1 MKDRGF
7 KIPPRFWECCGQ
19 MWGGEM
25 CGKCG
30 KHRPICGN
38 KSNLNVPPRDGL
50 PTDLREM
57 LKKEP
62 SKRKTPRGQ
71 GMNAGEKKV
80 FLVLKA
86 EHPEAKIIPKGIRLA
101 FDNGDTYLADFAV
114 FHPTG
119 KIELIEVKGG
129 ARGSGNEYRGPGW
142 EQGWERWERAREFWG
157 KWFSFR
163 MMYSSSCEVLRAGS
177 SVGRASCS

>member
-50 PTDLREM
+50 PTDLLEM

-80 FLVLKA
+80 FLVLKT
-86 EHPEAKIIPKGIRLA
+86 EHPEATITPHGLRLA
-101 FDNGDTYLADFAV
+101 FGDGTTYTPDLVVYHPSGRIELVETKGGYSGPGAEQGIERFRRAMAV
-114 FHPTG
+114 FG
-119 KIELIEVKGG
+119 RWFAFRLVDSRNI
-129 ARGSGNEYRGPGW
+129 SGR
-142 EQGWERWERAREFWG
+142 
-157 KWFSFR
+157 
-163 MMYSSSCEVLRAGS
+163 
-177 SVGRASCS
+177 